1 MGVPREGVVW
11 TLGVVRGLIYILE
24 GTKGYIYI
32 YIYTHTHPC
41 MMVEDVRAD
50 RVGSRYNHK
59 LQTVKPLNWG

>member
-32 YIYTHTHPC
+32 YIYTHTPMHDGRGCPGRQSGFK
-41 MMVEDVRAD
+41 V
-50 RVGSRYNHK
+50 
-59 LQTVKPLNWG
+59 